1 MARGGEAAIISKSSI
16 TALSDFALLTKTA
29 WHEIKAGASEVAGAL
44 IHGLT
49 GLGEHVKTQRELN
62 AEAAREATIR
72 RETADVMK
80 ARQVAL
86 DKEVKTQKELA
97 EFAEKAAKIG
107 ERVAGI
113 REKVAEEMGGKRGE
127 AEKERDWLIKE
138 FAGPGRTP
146 AELGE
151 AYRAM
156 FPQGPLAAELE
167 AIKGAKEEAAKLQA
181 KLEAPENITKYLPKE
196 RKGLEALKFD
206 WDAHKKL
213 MAETT
218 REMLERERMTERLA
232 DLQPL
237 LEPER
242 EEIAIEETR
251 VAIIAEL
258 TNQTEAAVRSQR
270 EFKASQDAA
279 KASAKELADAQREV
293 ASALS
298 LTFTAEE
305 KYAKAMGDLDKW
317 DKLGA
322 LGAGAAGSRN
332 RARLEAE
339 AKQELLDAWKRE
351 SSQSRM
357 PDTAI
362 RGTQEEHAAIARF
375 TNDLKQRGD
384 VEARFNDFVQ
394 TRLNDVASDL
404 RELVRIGNET
414 NKFEAPP

>member
-1 MARGGEAAIISKSSI
+1 VGIRLH
-16 TALSDFALLTKTA
+16 TFF
-29 WHEIKAGASEVAGAL
+29 
-44 IHGLT
+44 
-49 GLGEHVKTQRELN
+49 GLGEGVKTQRELN
-62 AEAAREATIR
+62 AEAAREADIR
-72 RETADVMK
+72 RETAVVMK
-80 ARQVAL
+80 ERQKDL
-86 DKEVKTQKELA
+86 DREVKAQKELA
-97 EFAEKAAKIG
+97 EFAEKASKIY
-107 ERVAGI
+107 ERIAGI
-113 REKVAEEMGGKRGE
+113 SRKVAEETGGKSE
-127 AEKERDWLIKE
+127 TEKERDRLIEE
-138 FAGPGRTP
+138 FSGAGRTP

-167 AIKGAKEEAAKLQA
+167 AIKTAKEEAAKLRA
-181 KLEAPENITKYLPKE
+181 EMDKPVLISPGKDFRKEYE
-196 RKGLEALKFD
+196 RKHEEALQKGGWNPLLPMPKIDETAYAAAF
-206 WDAHKKL
+206 
-213 MAETT
+213 AEEGSRLESASN
-218 REMLERERMTERLA
+218 REYAVMTERLA
-232 DLQPL
+232 ALQPFL
-237 LEPER
+237 KAER
-242 EEIAIEETR
+242 EEILVEEAR

-258 TNQTEAAVRSQR
+258 TDKTEAAVRSHR